1 MASDDEDE
9 QQAGDDHAGPTSSA
23 DEAEFVAEEAP
34 QTNWAVHDVA
44 RLPDGGFAIVTHVE
58 AADVRLERCTGLAA
72 FAFKY
77 GAARAPPV
85 GEASRAAKSDLV
97 QCISRHQKQCRQCR
111 AHWRKQDERCP
122 KCCSERA
129 VTEPL
134 GEEPA
139 RLAPRGL
146 HGERRDAIAAAS
158 RAARSQQLGAESGAR
173 LFP

>member
-85 GEASRAAKSDLV
+85 GEASRAAKSDLS
-97 QCISRHQKQCRQCR
+97 QCIARHQKQCR
-111 AHWRKQDERCP
+111 
-122 KCCSERA
+122 
-129 VTEPL
+129 
-134 GEEPA
+134 
-139 RLAPRGL
+139 
-146 HGERRDAIAAAS
+146 
-158 RAARSQQLGAESGAR
+158 
-173 LFP
+173 